1 MTATS
6 IYFVYFFYFG
16 IASVIPIRNMTKQ
29 PIRLDGNL

>member
-1 MTATS
+1 MAATS
-6 IYFVYFFYFG
+6 IYFVYFG